1 MARTLVVFESMF
13 GNTQAIAMAVA
24 DGLRAALGGEVDVA
38 EAGGAPASLAGVD
51 LLVVGAPTHAFSLPR
66 ASTRA
71 DAATKAVGP
80 LVSPG
85 PGVREWLADVVVP
98 APPPVAATFD
108 TRIKK
113 PLLPGSAATAA
124 RRVLRTRGVRTVD
137 RQSFWVTD
145 LAGPLRDGE
154 LERARRWGVELAG
167 AAAHRAA

>member
-24 DGLRAALGGEVDVA
+24 DGLRAALDGEVEVV
-38 EAGGAPASLAGVD
+38 EVRGAPSSLAGVE
-51 LLVVGAPTHAFSLPR
+51 LLVVGAPTHALSLPR

-71 DAATKAVGP
+71 DAATKAEGA

-85 PGVREWLADVVVP
+85 PGVREWLAAVD
-98 APPPVAATFD
+98 AGGRTPVAATFD

-124 RRVLRTRGVRTVD
+124 RRVLRKRGVRCVD

-154 LERARRWGVELAG
+154 RERARRWGVELAG
-167 AAAHRAA
+167 AATHQAA